1 MLCQFLYVF
10 TFNLI
15 LLGDLTMK
23 QSTIPIKYVYERVY
37 DILDNDNQDM
47 SYMLSRFLD
56 ELALN
61 YKTDTGKTINL

>member
-1 MLCQFLYVF
+1 
-10 TFNLI
+10 
-15 LLGDLTMK
+15 MK